1 MQAPI
6 NFVISVHADAARDD
20 GMIAVG
26 LATERLRAG
35 GADLIEAND
44 DEATLVQFDALDLD
58 VLWSAADLAREHDRA
73 GLRFGIASGVKERP
87 ARPGARPRASER
99 SVAQARGLARSADRA
114 GVLVSSQ
121 LGSLLIVS
129 DPTLTP
135 RLRAT
140 RLFHADGGTL
150 QAYRFESGARAG

>member
-6 NFVISVHADAARDD
+6 NFVISVHADAARE
-20 GMIAVG
+20 GGAVALG
-26 LATERLRAG
+26 LATERLRAC
-35 GADLIEAND
+35 GADLIETTD
-44 DEATLVQFDALDLD
+44 DEATLVQFDAPAYD
-58 VLWSAADLAREHDRA
+58 VLWHAADLARQHDRA

-87 ARPGARPRASER
+87 AGSGTHAARASER
-99 SVAQARGLARSADRA
+99 SIAQARGLARSADRA

-129 DPTLTP
+129 DSSLAP

-140 RLFHADGGTL
+140 RLFNDDGRAL
-150 QAYRFESGARAG
+150 QAYRFEAGAP

>member
-6 NFVISVHADAARDD
+6 NFVISVHADAAAED
-20 GMIAVG
+20 GAIALG
-26 LATERLRAG
+26 LATERLRAC

-44 DEATLVQFDALDLD
+44 DEATLVRFDAVDHD
-58 VLWSAADLAREHDRA
+58 VLWRAADLVREHGRA

-87 ARPGARPRASER
+87 AGSGAHAARASER
-99 SVAQARGLARSADRA
+99 SIAQARGLARSAERA

-121 LGSLLIVS
+121 LGSLLIVC
-129 DPTLTP
+129 DPSLAP

-140 RLFHADGGTL
+140 RLFNDDGGTL
-150 QAYRFESGARAG
+150 QAYRFEAGAA

>member
-1 MQAPI
+1 MRAPI
-6 NFVISVHADAARDD
+6 NFVISVHADAARED
-20 GMIAVG
+20 GMRALG

-44 DEATLVQFDALDLD
+44 DEATLVRFDALDFD
-58 VLWSAADLAREHDRA
+58 VLWIAADLARQHDRA

-87 ARPGARPRASER
+87 SQPDARPRASER

-114 GVLVSSQ
+114 GVLLSSQ

-129 DPTLTP
+129 DPSLTP

-150 QAYRFESGARAG
+150 QAYRLEGGAA

>member
-6 NFVISVHADAARDD
+6 NFVISVHADAARED
-20 GMIAVG
+20 GMIAIGV
-26 LATERLRAG
+26 ATERLRAS
-35 GADLIEAND
+35 GAELIEAND
-44 DEATLVQFDALDLD
+44 DEATLVRFDAPDLD
-58 VLWSAADLAREHDRA
+58 VLWRAAELAREHDRA

-87 ARPGARPRASER
+87 AAPGARPRASER

-129 DPTLTP
+129 DPGMTP

-150 QAYRFESGARAG
+150 QAYRFEAGGRAG

>member
-6 NFVISVHADAARDD
+6 NFVISVHADAARAD
-20 GMIAVG
+20 GVNALE
-26 LATERLRAG
+26 LATERLRAE

-44 DEATLVQFDALDLD
+44 DEATLVRFDATDLD
-58 VLWSAADLAREHDRA
+58 VLWSAAELARQHDRA

-87 ARPGARPRASER
+87 AQPGARARASER

-129 DPTLTP
+129 DSSLTQ

-150 QAYRFESGARAG
+150 QAYRFEAGARAG

>member
-6 NFVISVHADAARDD
+6 NFVISVHADAARED
-20 GMIAVG
+20 GAIALG
-26 LATERLRAG
+26 LATERLRAS
-35 GADLIEAND
+35 GADLIETTD
-44 DEATLVQFDALDLD
+44 DEATLVQFDAPAYD
-58 VLWSAADLAREHDRA
+58 VLWRAAELAREHAGA

-87 ARPGARPRASER
+87 AGPGTHAPRASER
-99 SVAQARGLARSADRA
+99 SVAQARGLARSAERA

-129 DPTLTP
+129 DPTLAP

-150 QAYRFESGARAG
+150 QAYRFEAGAG

>member
-6 NFVISVHADAARDD
+6 NFVISVHADAARED
-20 GMIAVG
+20 GMVAVG

-44 DEATLVQFDALDLD
+44 DEATLVRFDALDLD
-58 VLWSAADLAREHDRA
+58 VLWSAADLARAHDRA

-87 ARPGARPRASER
+87 AGPGAQPRASER
-99 SVAQARGLARSADRA
+99 SVVQARGLARSAERA

-129 DPTLTP
+129 DPTLAP

-150 QAYRFESGARAG
+150 QAYRFEAGARAG

>member
-6 NFVISVHADAARDD
+6 NFVVSVHADAARDD
-20 GMIAVG
+20 GARALA

-44 DEATLVQFDALDLD
+44 DEATLAQFDALDLD
-58 VLWSAADLAREHDRA
+58 LLWRAVQLAREHDRA

-87 ARPGARPRASER
+87 AGVGARPRASER
-99 SVAQARGLARSADRA
+99 SVAQARALARSAERA
-114 GVLVSSQ
+114 GVLLSSQ

-129 DPTLTP
+129 DPSLAS

-150 QAYRFESGARAG
+150 QAYRLEGGAGPG

>member
-6 NFVISVHADAARDD
+6 NFVISVHADTGRDD
-20 GMIAVG
+20 GAAAVG
-26 LATERLRAG
+26 VATERLRAG
-35 GADLIEAND
+35 GADLIEASD
-44 DEATLVQFDALDLD
+44 DEAMLVRFDALDLN
-58 VLWSAADLAREHDRA
+58 VLWSAAELARSHDRA

-87 ARPGARPRASER
+87 ASPGARPRASER

-129 DPTLTP
+129 DASLTP

-150 QAYRFESGARAG
+150 QAYRFEAGAL